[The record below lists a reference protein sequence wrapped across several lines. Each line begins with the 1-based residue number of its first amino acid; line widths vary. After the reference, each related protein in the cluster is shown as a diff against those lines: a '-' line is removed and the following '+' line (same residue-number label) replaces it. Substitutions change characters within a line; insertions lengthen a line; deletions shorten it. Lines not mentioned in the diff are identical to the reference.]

1 VSEHVVLLGQLEGRI
16 TAELEDRNNLTVKL
30 RKLLADE
37 EAIIKAT
44 TVQLEVYIFF
54 LAGFVALI

>member
-44 TVQLEVYIFF
+44 AVQLEVF
-54 LAGFVALI
+54 

>member
-16 TAELEDRNNLTVKL
+16 SAELEDRNNLAAKL
-30 RKLLADE
+30 RKLLADQ

-44 TVQLEVYIFF
+44 VGQLEV
-54 LAGFVALI
+54 